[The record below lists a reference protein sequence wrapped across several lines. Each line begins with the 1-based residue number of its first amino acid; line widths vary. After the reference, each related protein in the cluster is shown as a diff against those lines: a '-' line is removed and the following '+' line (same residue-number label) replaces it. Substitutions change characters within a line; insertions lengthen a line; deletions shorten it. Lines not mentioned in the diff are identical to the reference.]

1 MTKDKKS
8 AAGKRDLHPEMM
20 GDETEEQ
27 NLNQPGN
34 PKARIKKDEVE
45 HSRPSPARVETP
57 GNKIRSLIPPIAEF
71 ASGFAR
77 SRTLQPAVAAPT
89 KEHLSGTCA
98 QK

>member
-1 MTKDKKS
+1 MMVTIIGIVLALALKDKKS

-45 HSRPSPARVETP
+45 EARQGWKHPEI
-57 GNKIRSLIPPIAEF
+57 KS
-71 ASGFAR
+71 
-77 SRTLQPAVAAPT
+77 AA
-89 KEHLSGTCA
+89 
-98 QK
+98 

>member
-1 MTKDKKS
+1 MGWGANFFLWRIVMTKDKKS

-45 HSRPSPARVETP
+45 AAFKTKP
-57 GNKIRSLIPPIAEF
+57 GKGGNTRK
-71 ASGFAR
+71 
-77 SRTLQPAVAAPT
+77 
-89 KEHLSGTCA
+89 
-98 QK
+98 